1 MKQSYVLGAISIL
14 VIMAWLVLAFLG
26 RKEETKEEEKGIRK
40 PVMKVG
46 LYLAKQA
53 KSRGWISPHVKTGL
67 GALYPTRDM
76 DALCREYYG
85 KKLAIVSTFLVVGS
99 VLVWLITF
107 VSQRGSV
114 LQDSHVLVRG
124 GYEAEDEEISLVITR
139 EDTGIS
145 RVYEHTLLGRTYPE
159 EELAK
164 MAETLEGEM
173 PSLILGENADTEHIR
188 SGLLLSSKVDG
199 YPFQIDWESS
209 DYSLVDSDGTILN
222 AELTQKKTA
231 ELTALLSYR
240 DFEREL
246 TIPITVYPADLSEE
260 EKLDQQIRRQLDLSD
275 KSQQQEETYV
285 LPDTLQGKRVR
296 YAVSGE
302 GQMWLL
308 LPLLLVIAVL
318 MYVGKDRDLEK
329 EIVLRKKRIEAAY
342 PSFVG
347 KFVLLYGGGMS
358 IRRVLERLGRDDL
371 QPALKE
377 ELLILIRDLHNGILE
392 QDALEMFGRRCG
404 CASYIKFAGL
414 LISNLK
420 KGNTEFTEQMKEE
433 ADAAFLM
440 RRNLARKLGE
450 EAGTKL
456 CFPMILMLG
465 VVMAVIMMPAFL
477 SF

>member
-1 MKQSYVLGAISIL
+1 MKQSYVLG
-14 VIMAWLVLAFLG
+14 VITLLLFLLWLVLAYLG
-26 RKEETKEEEKGIRK
+26 RREETKEEKGIQK
-40 PVMKVG
+40 LAMQVG

-53 KSRGWISPHVKTGL
+53 KLRGWMKPHVKIRL
-67 GALYPTRDM
+67 AALYPTREIDE
-76 DALCREYYG
+76 LCREYYG
-85 KKLAIVSTFLVVGS
+85 KKFAIVASFLLMGS
-99 VLVWLITF
+99 AFVWLITF
-107 VSQRGSV
+107 VSQRDSV
-114 LQDSHVLVRG
+114 LQNSRELVRG
-124 GYEAEDEEISLVITR
+124 GYEAEDEEISLVITQ

-145 RVYEHTLLGRTYPE
+145 RVYEHTLLGRTYPK
-159 EELAK
+159 EELEQMAK
-164 MAETLEGEM
+164 ALEGQL
-173 PSLILGENADTEHIR
+173 PKLILGENVDTKHIR
-188 SGLLLSSKVDG
+188 SDLVLSAKVED
-199 YPFQIDWESS
+199 YPFQIDWASS
-209 DYSLVDSDGTILN
+209 DYSLADSDGTILN
-222 AELTQKKTA
+222 VELTEAKEA

-240 DFEREL
+240 DYEKEL
-246 TIPITVYPADLSEE
+246 TIPITIYPVNLSEE
-260 EKLDQQIRRQLDLSD
+260 EKQDRQIRKQLDLSD
-275 KSQQQEETYV
+275 KSQQEEETYV
-285 LPDTLQGKRVR
+285 LPETLRGKRVN
-296 YAVSGE
+296 YAISGE
-302 GQMWLL
+302 GQLWLL

-318 MYVGKDRDLEK
+318 LYVGKDKDLEK
-329 EIVLRKKRIEAAY
+329 ETVLRRKKIERAY

-358 IRRVLERLGRDDL
+358 IRKVLERLGKDDL
-371 QPALKE
+371 QPDLRE

-392 QDALEMFGRRCG
+392 QGALEMFGRRCG

-420 KGNTEFTEQMKEE
+420 KGNTEFTQQMKEE